1 MAQLFSSLLSQ
12 LDWSQLFMSLV
23 AVVPARGVMEYLH
36 LRRRG
41 RGTGW
46 CGGGGG
52 GEADSRSVCP
62 ETSNS
67 VDVCVR
73 QWCDMA
79 TRGALDT
86 FLWLLVNLLCEWR
99 FAIRTIYFNILN
111 ITISKSVL
119 RKKNYSVNKKK
130 YIYTILVFN

>member
-1 MAQLFSSLLSQ
+1 
-12 LDWSQLFMSLV
+12 MSLV

-62 ETSNS
+62 ETSS
-67 VDVCVR
+67 SADVCVR
-73 QWCDMA
+73 Q
-79 TRGALDT
+79 
-86 FLWLLVNLLCEWR
+86 
-99 FAIRTIYFNILN
+99 
-111 ITISKSVL
+111 
-119 RKKNYSVNKKK
+119 
-130 YIYTILVFN
+130 